1 MSLVL
6 KMVRAFPRG
15 RTTEELLVLVG
26 AAFSHDK
33 RLAALSELET
43 LFRDGLIVR
52 GKDGRWHAKTDGF
65 KRREESVSASRGGGP
80 EGFDDIIYAAT
91 ASFSSESTGSEL
103 PDQDDES
110 SDAPDPQALLR
121 YWRSALRA
129 DPRGATT
136 QVLDKHGIEW
146 ALISGRGPISPEEG
160 QTLKVTIEL
169 DAIDPAFRE
178 ALVRTCSCSRGPAIG
193 QR

>member
-6 KMVRAFPRG
+6 KTVRAFPRG

-33 RLAALSELET
+33 RLAALSELEA

-52 GKDGRWHAKTDGF
+52 GKDGRWRSKADSF
-65 KRREESVSASRGGGP
+65 KSRDERVSTSRGGGP
-80 EGFDDIIYAAT
+80 ENFHDVIHAAN
-91 ASFSSESTGSEL
+91 ASFSIKPTASEL
-103 PDQDDES
+103 LDQEDDS

-129 DPRGATT
+129 DPR
-136 QVLDKHGIEW
+136 
-146 ALISGRGPISPEEG
+146 
-160 QTLKVTIEL
+160 
-169 DAIDPAFRE
+169 
-178 ALVRTCSCSRGPAIG
+178 
-193 QR
+193 